1 MYRRPRP
8 ATNLRFLGAVMF
20 GGRES
25 SAATGTTK
33 ILNENYPKSLL
44 DDLRHQSLDATNGHA
59 QGDGTRPTLAEQ
71 QQIVDFEMALFT
83 AQTIGSYAGRLDA
96 HGASGGP
103 ISLSTQP
110 SLIILNP
117 GLNPLS

>member
-83 AQTIGSYAGRLDA
+83 AQTIGSYAARLDA
-96 HGASGGP
+96 HAARAGARHLGY
-103 ISLSTQP
+103 LP
-110 SLIILNP
+110 SSCSVN
-117 GLNPLS
+117 S